1 MYELDESKYLYLLLL
16 LPLLVALFVWVQ
28 VWKRKRQAE
37 FGDATLVKRLSPEKS
52 NIKPIL
58 KFGIVLLGMIM
69 LILGLVNPKVGTRKD
84 KVKSKGIDIVFA
96 IDVSKSMLAEDI
108 APNRLE
114 KGKQIVSQVIANL
127 KNDRI
132 GIIAYSGSAFP
143 ILPITTDYGI
153 AKMYLQTMNPEM
165 ISSQGSNLNEAIA
178 LTERYFEEK
187 SKTSKLLIMVTDGE
201 DHSEEAAS
209 AAASAR
215 KKGIKIITV
224 GVGTTAGGPIPIR
237 NNGVIESYHI
247 DKTTGDKVITKL
259 RPDALQAIA
268 EASEGDYV
276 DGSNT
281 KQVVDFIRKKING
294 TQKSESLA
302 VTMANFQSQFQ
313 WFLGI
318 AFFLLFVDV
327 FLLERKTKWV
337 QKLNLFN
344 EKKEK

>member
-16 LPLLVALFVWVQ
+16 LPLLVALFVWLQ
-28 VWKRKRQAE
+28 VWKRKKQVE
-37 FGDATLVKRLSPEKS
+37 FGDAALVKRLSPEKS
-52 NIKPIL
+52 NVKPIL

-96 IDVSKSMLAEDI
+96 VDVSKSMLAEDI

-143 ILPITTDYGI
+143 ILPITTDYSI

-178 LTERYFEEK
+178 LTERYFEGK

-247 DKTTGDKVITKL
+247 DKTTGDKVVTKL
-259 RPDALQAIA
+259 RPEALQAIA

-281 KQVVDFIRKKING
+281 KRVVDFIRKKISA

-302 VTMANFQSQFQ
+302 VTTANFQSQFQ

-318 AFFLLFVDV
+318 GFFLLFVDV

-344 EKKEK
+344 EKKEN